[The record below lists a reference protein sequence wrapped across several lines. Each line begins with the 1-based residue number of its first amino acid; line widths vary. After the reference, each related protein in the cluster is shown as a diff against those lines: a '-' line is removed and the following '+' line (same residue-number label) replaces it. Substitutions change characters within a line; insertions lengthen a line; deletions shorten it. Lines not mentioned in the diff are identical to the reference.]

1 MVFKQL
7 TSLLMV
13 LLSCGIMLTG
23 TATIVHAAPI
33 LTLVLDPGQL
43 TTYSTSVMVDDGGG
57 PFSVTLTFTISGT
70 SLIAEAKADT
80 SAAGFAT
87 AVTLS
92 LNEVFL
98 FQMAG
103 VWKTPASAYTS
114 TDDYYSF
121 HAEPSWGGDQPG
133 TPACAREPGLP
144 TFPGP
149 GYEDTN
155 FVTFN
160 TFCVGSLT
168 TLGVTFSAVS
178 GDVKYT
184 IPITGNANIDPD
196 HDNKIRIL
204 QPLAFGYNFIGLGVN
219 EVAPLNL
226 HDVKTAILSDLTAL
240 SPLSNK
246 DQNHELNEAIDHLT
260 KSLDSK
266 LWLPDGSGLNP
277 KWGGEVFYE
286 ETYAV
291 IELMELVKDGV
302 SPTQLGGI
310 INRLVAFDRLVAQNA
325 ITAAAGG
332 KQYQLNEAKKELAK
346 GDSLAS
352 AMKFPDAI
360 NLYGNAWLHAEEAL
374 EP

>member
-1 MVFKQL
+1 
-7 TSLLMV
+7 MV

-226 HDVKTAILSDLTAL
+226 
-240 SPLSNK
+240 
-246 DQNHELNEAIDHLT
+246 
-260 KSLDSK
+260 
-266 LWLPDGSGLNP
+266 
-277 KWGGEVFYE
+277 
-286 ETYAV
+286 
-291 IELMELVKDGV
+291 
-302 SPTQLGGI
+302 
-310 INRLVAFDRLVAQNA
+310 RLLAQNA